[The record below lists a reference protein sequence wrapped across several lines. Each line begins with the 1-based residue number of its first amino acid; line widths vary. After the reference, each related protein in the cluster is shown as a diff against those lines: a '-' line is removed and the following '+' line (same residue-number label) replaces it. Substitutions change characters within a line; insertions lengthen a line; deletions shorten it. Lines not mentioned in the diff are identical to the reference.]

1 MEAVVLRCKWSIEQ
15 GPWSLE
21 LEGFVFRVEYRKGKY
36 GMEGLWIDGS
46 GIWGFGWGGLGGE
59 VKVCY

>member
-1 MEAVVLRCKWSIEQ
+1 M
-15 GPWSLE
+15 
-21 LEGFVFRVEYRKGKY
+21 GKY
-36 GMEGLWIDGS
+36 GIEGLWIDGS